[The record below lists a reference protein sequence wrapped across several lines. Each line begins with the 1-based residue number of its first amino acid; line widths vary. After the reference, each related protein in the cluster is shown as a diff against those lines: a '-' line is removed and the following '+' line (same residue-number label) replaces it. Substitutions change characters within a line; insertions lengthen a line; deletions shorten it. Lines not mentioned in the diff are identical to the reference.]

1 MKMKSIAMATFMVL
15 GSVSAANAADQGH
28 GKVTFKGAIIDAPCS
43 ISPDSIDQTV
53 ELGQISNIALVDGGK
68 SSPRSFDIAL
78 ENCDVTGLTKK
89 GVKVTFTGAAASFDT
104 TNQTLGIVGTGAG
117 AGVQITNG
125 GGNVITLGTP
135 TALQT
140 IQNNNNTLRFS
151 AYLMGNGG
159 DIATITPGDFSSV
172 ADFTLSY
179 E

>member
-1 MKMKSIAMATFMVL
+1 MKMKTVAMATLMAL
-15 GSVSAANAADQGH
+15 GSVFAANAADQGH

-53 ELGQISNIALVDGGK
+53 ELGQISNMALVDGGK
-68 SSPRSFDIAL
+68 SSPRTFDIAL
-78 ENCDVTGLTKK
+78 ENCDVTNLTK
-89 GVKVTFTGAAASFDT
+89 GVQLTFTGAAASFDA
-104 TNQTLGIVGTGAG
+104 TNKTLGIVGTGAG

-125 GGNVITLGTP
+125 AGNVLTLGTP
-135 TALQT
+135 TPFQN
-140 IQNNNNTLRFS
+140 IQDGNNTLRFS